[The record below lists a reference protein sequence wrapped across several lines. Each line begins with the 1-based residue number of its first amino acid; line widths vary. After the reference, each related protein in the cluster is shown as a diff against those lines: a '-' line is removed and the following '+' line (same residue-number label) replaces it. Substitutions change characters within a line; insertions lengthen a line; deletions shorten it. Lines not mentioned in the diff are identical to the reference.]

1 MTKKWSRR
9 RSILVVIA
17 ATIFMRLLLM
27 IFFAE
32 YREPKTNE
40 YGIIA
45 RHINAGY
52 GYRVHFDQLYLEV
65 KPPKELKPG
74 EPGYL
79 EWLAENG
86 ASPTPT
92 AIMPPAY
99 PLLLSWL
106 FDWFGEPGAYLVV
119 YLLQLL
125 AATATA
131 LFVYLTVE
139 RLFGRRAGLWSGLL
153 FAGTPGLAGAVIL
166 FFPAVFELLG
176 LTAAVYLTVRAIKEP
191 GRWVN
196 WLLLG
201 AVVGVTA
208 LFRELILFYLP
219 LIPVVY
225 LVARRDQAAGRR
237 WKTALG
243 RSAVTLAVALAL
255 FSPWIV
261 FNAVRFE
268 GFFPITNKSGLN
280 MVRGFND
287 QTDGFETP
295 HRISSLLWT
304 LDLPEPPARDN
315 EILVSQRLS
324 DEAWGYIT
332 RNPGRSLGLV
342 LKRAVFGLLMDPPGD
357 RPGVDLPRAARLL
370 IYLYQFLLL
379 GLAVVG
385 VIVERRRWRELT
397 PFFALIMLFLA
408 FMLPTFVSAR
418 NRLPVLL
425 NYCLLGGPGLVWG
438 LKRFFEGR
446 QRKVDERKRAG

>member
-1 MTKKWSRR
+1 MIKKWSRR
-9 RSILVVIA
+9 RTILVVIA

-27 IFFAE
+27 VFFAE
-32 YREPKTNE
+32 YREPETHE

-45 RHINAGY
+45 RHINAGF
-52 GYRVHFDQLYLEV
+52 GYQVHFDQLYLAV
-65 KPPKELKPG
+65 KPPEELAPG
-74 EPGYL
+74 DPGYL
-79 EWLAENG
+79 EWLAEHG
-86 ASPTPT
+86 APPRPT

-106 FDWFGEPGAYLVV
+106 FDWFGEPGAYPVV
-119 YLLQLL
+119 YILQLL
-125 AATATA
+125 AAAATA
-131 LFVYLTVE
+131 LFVYLTAE

-153 FAGTPGLAGAVIL
+153 FAATPGLAGAVIL
-166 FFPAVFELLG
+166 FFPTTYELLG
-176 LTAAVYLTVRAIKEP
+176 IAAVLYLTVRTVEDP
-191 GRWVN
+191 RRWSN

-201 AVVGVTA
+201 AVVGITA

-225 LVARRDQAAGRR
+225 LFSRRDQAAGRR

-255 FSPWIV
+255 FSPWVV

-295 HRISSLLWT
+295 HRFDSLLWA
-304 LDLPEPPARDN
+304 LDLPEPPACDN
-315 EILVSQRLS
+315 ELLVSQRLS
-324 DEAWGYIT
+324 EEAWDYIA
-332 RNPGRSLGLV
+332 RNPERSHGLIA
-342 LKRAVFGLLMDPPGD
+342 KRAVFGLLMDPPGD
-357 RPGVDLPRAARLL
+357 RPGVDLPGAARLL

-385 VIVERRRWRELT
+385 VIVERRSWRSLT
-397 PFFALIMLFLA
+397 PLFALILLFLA

-425 NYCLLGGPGLVWG
+425 NYCLLGGPGLAWILMRVF
-438 LKRFFEGR
+438 KGR
-446 QRKVDERKRAG
+446 NRKADEMEQAG